1 VLGEEP
7 KIGTVSS
14 HRGKLP
20 QETVSASISRTTPIS
35 SSSASSVPLCFKDFG
50 FGAFA
55 QFSDPRSSVFIN
67 GKGYR

>member
-1 VLGEEP
+1 MIAP
-7 KIGTVSS
+7 RSFAFF
-14 HRGKLP
+14 RGHL
-20 QETVSASISRTTPIS
+20 
-35 SSSASSVPLCFKDFG
+35 SSASSVPLCFKDFG